1 MTSVVRHPRRTRP
14 RIPSRTD
21 GTIRLQVPPASP
33 FGKASLAL
41 ALGALCL
48 LGLALQ
54 FGSRLVGSVKAEED
68 EVQII
73 QEAPPPPATTEI
85 KPTLKPAPP
94 RPDPDQAPPSRSLTS
109 APAAPPI
116 SGVPEAATTPTGDM
130 AVATGNTLM
139 KPADSVVQAPPPPLP
154 YAPVQLD
161 RQPAI
166 LNQVTPVYPAWAE
179 EQGVTATVQLQVTID
194 ARGQVQSVAIVSSGG
209 DDFAR
214 SAIKAV
220 RASRFQPWVK
230 DGVAVP
236 ARFLFTYRFVL

>member
-1 MTSVVRHPRRTRP
+1 MTGVVMHPRRARP
-14 RIPSRTD
+14 RVPSRTD
-21 GTIRLQVPPASP
+21 GAIRLQVPPASP
-33 FGKASLAL
+33 FGKANLAL

-48 LGLALQ
+48 FGLALQ
-54 FGSRLVGSVKAEED
+54 FSSRLVGSVKAEEV

-73 QEAPPPPATTEI
+73 QEVPPPPATTEI
-85 KPTLKPAPP
+85 KPIPKPAPP
-94 RPDPDQAPPSRSLTS
+94 RPDPDQAPPSRSLTV
-109 APAAPPI
+109 APAAPPVF
-116 SGVPEAATTPTGDM
+116 GVPEAATTPTGDM

-139 KPADSVVQAPPPPLP
+139 KPADPVVQAAPPPLQ

-166 LNQVTPVYPAWAE
+166 LNQVIPVYPAWAE

-194 ARGQVQSVAIVSSGG
+194 ALGQVESVAIVSSGG
-209 DDFAR
+209 NDFAR